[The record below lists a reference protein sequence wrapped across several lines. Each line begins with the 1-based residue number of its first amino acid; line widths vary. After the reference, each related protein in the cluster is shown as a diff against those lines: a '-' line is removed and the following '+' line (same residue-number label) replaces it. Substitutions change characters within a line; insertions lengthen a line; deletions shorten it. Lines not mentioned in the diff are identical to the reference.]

1 MKLSEV
7 KIENIKPGM
16 QIISAIGNPGL
27 VTKVVLEDDNL
38 SKEPHERVRYDTIH
52 MDWNNGKKSTVFHM
66 NADAITL
73 KQ

>member
-27 VTKVVLEDDNL
+27 VTQVVLEDDNL
-38 SKEPHERVRYDTIH
+38 SKEPFERVRYDGYSE
-52 MDWNNGKKSTVFHM
+52 NRV
-66 NADAITL
+66 
-73 KQ
+73 